1 MLQMQFTLKLDNPDV
16 GREGCI
22 AGVTGRDT
30 TSCKVGNIW
39 GVFILSS
46 FDSFDVNIWG
56 VFRVVSPEDFSW
68 RGSATSVSTE
78 VADNGITPDEQDAV
92 LSLFNVANDASNGL
106 VEATVEEDWGVVCIV
121 DPVPMDTFWI
131 QEPAN

>member
-1 MLQMQFTLKLDNPDV
+1 MKSITIEGNLLTRLNLMLQMQFTLKLDNPDV

-46 FDSFDVNIWG
+46 FDIFDVNI
-56 VFRVVSPEDFSW
+56 
-68 RGSATSVSTE
+68 
-78 VADNGITPDEQDAV
+78 
-92 LSLFNVANDASNGL
+92 
-106 VEATVEEDWGVVCIV
+106 
-121 DPVPMDTFWI
+121 
-131 QEPAN
+131 

>member
-46 FDSFDVNIWG
+46 FDIFDVNI
-56 VFRVVSPEDFSW
+56 
-68 RGSATSVSTE
+68 
-78 VADNGITPDEQDAV
+78 
-92 LSLFNVANDASNGL
+92 
-106 VEATVEEDWGVVCIV
+106 
-121 DPVPMDTFWI
+121 
-131 QEPAN
+131 